1 MAVAIKPADPTR
13 ACRLSSFELE
23 NDMSKPDVLE
33 LLDVH
38 PGTTARLETDYRL
51 HRLWE
56 AGDKNALIDEVGPA
70 IRAVVTNGI
79 AGITGDMIER
89 LPKLEIVGVLGV
101 GVDSVDLETSK
112 ARGVRVTNTPDVL
125 TVGVAE
131 LAMAILLDVARKI
144 TWNDRYLRD
153 GRWPKEG
160 DPPLSHSLA
169 GRTLG
174 VLGMGRIG
182 QAIAERAKVFG
193 MDIIYGGPNRK
204 PELPYD
210 YFGHPVDLAH
220 AADGLMIACKG
231 GAETAGL
238 VSAEVIDAVGPEGW
252 LINMSRGSVVDEPA
266 LIEAL
271 KSGRLGAAGLDVFAS
286 EPDVPAALIAMDNV
300 VLQPHQGS
308 ACVETR
314 DAMGNLVLDNLSAH
328 FAGRPLPTAVI

>member
-1 MAVAIKPADPTR
+1 
-13 ACRLSSFELE
+13 
-23 NDMSKPDVLE
+23 MSKPDILE

-38 PGTTARLETDYRL
+38 PGTTAKLDADYSL
-51 HRLWE
+51 HRYWD
-56 AGDKNALIDEVGPA
+56 AADPGALIDKIAPSVRG
-70 IRAVVTNGI
+70 VVTNGI
-79 AGITGDMIER
+79 AGITGEMIER
-89 LPKLEIVGVLGV
+89 LPALEIVAVLGV
-101 GVDSVDLETSK
+101 GVDSVDLETAK

-153 GRWPKEG
+153 GRWPKDG
-160 DPPLSHSLA
+160 DPPLSNSLS

-174 VLGMGRIG
+174 ILGMGRIG

-204 PELPYD
+204 PELAYD
-210 YFGHPVDLAH
+210 YHADPVDLAH
-220 AADGLMIACKG
+220 KADVLMVSCKG

-238 VSAEVIDAVGPEGW
+238 VSANVIDAIGPEGW
-252 LINMSRGSVVDEPA
+252 LINISRGSVVDEPA
-266 LIEAL
+266 LIDAL
-271 KSGRLGAAGLDVFAS
+271 KSGRLGAAGLDVFAN
-286 EPDVPAALIAMDNV
+286 EPEVPAALIVMDNV

>member
-1 MAVAIKPADPTR
+1 
-13 ACRLSSFELE
+13 
-23 NDMSKPDVLE
+23 MSKPDVLE

-38 PGTTARLETDYRL
+38 AGTTARLDADYQL
-51 HRLWE
+51 HKLWE
-56 AGDKNALIDEVGPA
+56 AGDQDALLAEVGPSV
-70 IRAVVTNGI
+70 RAVVTNGI
-79 AGITGDMIER
+79 AGIKGEMIER

-101 GVDSVDLETSK
+101 GVDSVDLETAK

-131 LAMAILLDVARKI
+131 LALAILLDVARKI
-144 TWNDRYLRD
+144 TWNDRYLRE

-160 DPPLSHSLA
+160 DPPLSNSLS

-182 QAIAERAKVFG
+182 QAIAERAKAFG
-193 MDIIYGGPNRK
+193 MEIIYGGPNRK
-204 PELPYD
+204 ADLPYD
-210 YFGHPVDLAH
+210 YHGDPVDLAK
-220 AADGLMIACKG
+220 AADVLMVSCKG

-238 VSAEVIDAVGPEGW
+238 VSAEVIDAVGPKGW
-252 LINMSRGSVVDEPA
+252 LINVSRGSVVDEPA
-266 LIEAL
+266 LIDAL
-271 KSGRLGAAGLDVFAS
+271 ENGRLGAAGLDVFAK

>member
-1 MAVAIKPADPTR
+1 
-13 ACRLSSFELE
+13 
-23 NDMSKPDVLE
+23 MSKPEILE

-38 PGTTARLETDYRL
+38 PGTTAKLDADYTL
-51 HRLWE
+51 HRYWDAADPSTFIE
-56 AGDKNALIDEVGPA
+56 KIAPA
-70 IRAVVTNGI
+70 IRGVVTNGI
-79 AGITGDMIER
+79 AGIDGALIER

-101 GVDSVDLETSK
+101 GVDSVDLETAK
-112 ARGVRVTNTPDVL
+112 ARGIRVTNTPDVL

-131 LAMAILLDVARKI
+131 LALAILLDVARKI
-144 TWNDRYLRD
+144 TWNDRYLRA

-160 DPPLSHSLA
+160 DPPLSSSLS

-204 PELPYD
+204 PDLPYD
-210 YFGHPVDLAH
+210 YHGDPVALAR
-220 AADGLMIACKG
+220 AADVLMVACKG

-238 VSAEVIDAVGPEGW
+238 VSAEVIDAVGPDGW
-252 LINMSRGSVVDEPA
+252 LINVSRGSVVDEPA
-266 LIEAL
+266 LIDAL
-271 KSGRLGAAGLDVFAS
+271 QAGRLGAAGLDVFAS
-286 EPDVPAALIAMDNV
+286 EPEVPGALIAMDNV